1 MALVHHN
8 LFLRELEKI
17 HSTWYTHLL
26 ESPKHL
32 SIVKPSPLAITLS
45 PLHPTSKILMM
56 SRMSLKE
63 LLLGISN
70 GMLSGSML
78 RLQMMNGK
86 HEEAVASYVDLRA
99 NITKIHDQ
107 LYDAREKDDTII
119 NNIMNFLEGLK
130 KDHSEQFT
138 TIIRILTYIQES
150 VKTED
155 HELKTMLQQL
165 TETYF
170 KSSTNLIDLTL
181 TLRVA
186 NIPNMKTLMEA
197 IQNNVIY
204 QNDHYK
210 SLVDSYKELSL
221 KHTKLESSYKT
232 KVSKIEEVH
241 TTIQPDLAIVKTDT
255 SEIKSKASISIS
267 IEKNSSKDEEN
278 EPKILKSIDEIEPEP
293 TRSIAKD
300 TGRFTPKHVNASGK
314 IRASPRGSSKTF
326 KVLLGDGT
334 LFRGTHDEVSM
345 IQEKEEKA
353 KQDTLNRLKIFKVS
367 VEEFKE
373 ANITSG
379 K

>member
-1 MALVHHN
+1 MQ
-8 LFLRELEKI
+8 
-17 HSTWYTHLL
+17 
-26 ESPKHL
+26 
-32 SIVKPSPLAITLS
+32 
-45 PLHPTSKILMM
+45 
-56 SRMSLKE
+56 SLPRVVQ
-63 LLLGISN
+63 
-70 GMLSGSML
+70 SGSML
-78 RLQMMNGK
+78 KLQK

-107 LYDAREKDDTII
+107 LYDAREKDDIPSST
-119 NNIMNFLEGLK
+119 NIMNFLEGLK
-130 KDHSEQFT
+130 KDHSGQFT
-138 TIIRILTYIQES
+138 TIIRILTYIHES
-150 VKTED
+150 VKTKD

-165 TETYF
+165 TETNF
-170 KSSTNLIDLTL
+170 KTSTNLIDLTL

-186 NIPNMKTLMEA
+186 TIPNIKTLLEA
-197 IQNNVIY
+197 IQNTVIY

-241 TTIQPDLAIVKTDT
+241 ITIQPDLAIVKTDT
-255 SEIKSKASISIS
+255 SEIKYLVSEIFIVSKLHLLPPESKASISIS

>member
-1 MALVHHN
+1 MIMKSTLQSICIQLLN
-8 LFLRELEKI
+8 LQ
-17 HSTWYTHLL
+17 SQ
-26 ESPKHL
+26 L

-70 GMLSGSML
+70 GILSGSML
-78 RLQMMNGK
+78 RLQK

-107 LYDAREKDDTII
+107 LNDAREKDDTII

-130 KDHSEQFT
+130 KDHSGQFT
-138 TIIRILTYIQES
+138 TIIRILTYIHES
-150 VKTED
+150 VKTKD

-165 TETYF
+165 TETNF
-170 KSSTNLIDLTL
+170 KTSTNLIDLTL

-186 NIPNMKTLMEA
+186 TIPNIKTLLEA
-197 IQNNVIY
+197 IQNTVIY

-241 TTIQPDLAIVKTDT
+241 ITIQPDLAIVKTDT
-255 SEIKSKASISIS
+255 SEIKYLVSEIFIVSKLHLLPPELVQQHQQLLS
-267 IEKNSSKDEEN
+267 
-278 EPKILKSIDEIEPEP
+278 LKL
-293 TRSIAKD
+293 
-300 TGRFTPKHVNASGK
+300 KH
-314 IRASPRGSSKTF
+314 
-326 KVLLGDGT
+326 LLGG
-334 LFRGTHDEVSM
+334 V
-345 IQEKEEKA
+345 K
-353 KQDTLNRLKIFKVS
+353 
-367 VEEFKE
+367 
-373 ANITSG
+373 
-379 K
+379 